1 MKVTINDVAKIANV
15 SPSTVSRVIAG
26 NARISEETRNKVLKI
41 MKELNYHP
49 NIIARSL
56 ANKSTKII
64 GVIVPGTT
72 EKAFQHPFLPEIL
85 RGIASAASKSKYK
98 ILISS
103 ATSINE
109 EKETIDELVNG
120 AITEGIILLASRV
133 KDPCIK
139 EMMKLKF
146 PFVVVGR
153 PSEEDKINWVDNNNL
168 AISYE
173 LTKHFLDQGHKEI
186 AFLGFSKDHMVTV
199 DRLEGY
205 KKALEDYNITLQP
218 HLVVEG
224 EFIDDTGYNLAKK
237 LSESGSMPSAV
248 IACDDLL
255 AFGVI
260 KYLNEKGLRVPQ
272 DVAVAGF
279 NNVPLSDYFVPSLT
293 SVEVNAF
300 NLGYQAFQLLMNNI
314 SSNLTSINRSIVSA
328 RLVIRE
334 SSLFK
339 KSF

>member
-26 NARISEETRNKVLKI
+26 NPRISEETREKVLKI
-41 MKELNYHP
+41 MKELNYYP

-85 RGIASAASKSKYK
+85 RGIASAASKNKYK

-103 ATSINE
+103 ATSIKE
-109 EKETIDELVNG
+109 EKETIDELANG
-120 AITEGIILLASRV
+120 AITEGIILLTSRV
-133 KDPCIK
+133 KDPCIQ
-139 EMMKLKF
+139 EMMKLRF

-153 PSEEDKINWVDNNNL
+153 PSQEDKINWVDNNNSS
-168 AISYE
+168 ISYE
-173 LTKHFLDQGHKEI
+173 LTRHFLDQGHKEI
-186 AFLGFSKDHMVTV
+186 AFLGFSKEYMVTV

-205 KKALEDYNITLQP
+205 KKALEEYNIKFDSK
-218 HLVVEG
+218 LVVEG
-224 EFIDDTGYNLAKK
+224 EFIDDTGYSLAKK
-237 LSESGSMPSAV
+237 LFERGKKPSAI

-260 KYLNEKGLRVPQ
+260 KYLNEKGIKVPQ
-272 DVAVAGF
+272 DIAVAGF

-300 NLGYQAFQLLMNNI
+300 NLGYQAFQLLMNSI

-328 RLVIRE
+328 ELIIRE
-334 SSLFK
+334 SSLK
-339 KSF
+339 KK